1 MQAREFLIFDT
12 DLTRDISTASPVKQW
27 TRRAFLPAGIAA
39 AASVGL
45 LVQRR
50 SAIVEARA
58 VAQVTHGTPG
68 EVTIANFSND
78 GKELGSETIAKIVK
92 TDGEW
97 LHQLG
102 KNSYDIAREADTEMP
117 YSGVSWNEHADGV
130 YRCIC
135 CDTALFSSKTKFD
148 SGTGWPSFY
157 ASIAKENILEADD
170 DSLGIRRTEVK
181 CMRCEAHLGHVFND
195 GPEPTG
201 LRYCM
206 NSAAMRFAKA

>member
-1 MQAREFLIFDT
+1 VR
-12 DLTRDISTASPVKQW
+12 QW

-39 AASVGL
+39 AASVA
-45 LVQRR
+45 LVALHR
-50 SAIVEARA
+50 SSSVEARA
-58 VAQVTHGTPG
+58 AAQTIHGKPG
-68 EVTIANFSND
+68 EVTIVNFNND
-78 GKELGSETIAKIVK
+78 GKELGRETVAKIVK

-97 LHQLG
+97 LNQLG

-117 YSGVSWNEHADGV
+117 YSGVSWNEHSSGV
-130 YRCIC
+130 FRCIC
-135 CDTALFSSKTKFD
+135 CDTALFNSRTKFE

-157 ASIAKENILEADD
+157 APIAKENILEADD

-181 CMRCEAHLGHVFND
+181 CVRCEAHLGHVFND

-206 NSAAMRFAKA
+206 NSASMHFLKA